1 MQICLVYDHVFPQT
15 VGGAERWMRDLALR
29 LAAVRSRRH
38 VPHDAPLGRGRRPQ
52 LAGVRVVGLTDAG
65 NVYRENRRTLGPPLR
80 FGVAVA
86 RHLAA
91 HGSEYD
97 VVHTASFPYFPLLAA
112 GALRRRGGYGLFVDW
127 HEVWTREY
135 WRRYAG
141 SLAGTIGWIV
151 QRTCV
156 RLRHNAYCMSRM
168 HAERLVTEGYRGA
181 PTILPGLY
189 AGPVE
194 PTRRGY
200 VDPTSS
206 STPAGTS
213 ARSES
218 MPSSAALLSR
228 SCSDPIFASIS
239 TATAPSDRGS
249 NRSCATSD
257 STSAVR
263 VLGRR
268 PEEEVAERW
277 PERRAWRR
285 LRSARATGSSSSRP
299 PPADPERRRRRAGK
313 RRGRAP
319 ARRCERRRRAGRS
332 PPETRGAL
340 LRVLE
345 WRRPSRVDR
354 TLVRRQRPELADR
367 TLARS
372 RSRGLRAIS
381 RRLRTVPSG
390 ADLPEASDTRDKPTP
405 AAPSGTRSGVL
416 LAAAS
421 VVAVGLNYVFLL
433 ATGRL
438 LGSDDYGAFAALLGL
453 LTLILLPTGAVQL
466 AVSREISRRVALGD
480 ADGADAFSRATLRL
494 GLLLTAPLV
503 AIALVFVIPLRE
515 LLDIDSTAAVAL
527 AAVGLVAALVFPV
540 AMGALQGYQRFHAVA
555 VLYVLPFAVRLG
567 LLGVIAAVGYRVGGA
582 MLAAIVGGIAAAALA
597 VVLLRQPLRRSART
611 PRPALGSFLR
621 YLWPVVVGLIG
632 LAVLTN
638 IDLLVVKARFSDDA
652 GAYAAASAF
661 ARVAFFLPATILAV
675 LFPRTAARQARG
687 EDTADILG
695 RSLLVTA
702 GFGGVLTLFY
712 AMAGRGL
719 VHTSFGADFASGG
732 ELLVPFTIS
741 MALFALANV
750 LVGFH
755 LSRDETRYAW
765 IVACFVPA
773 QLVLLALLPN
783 SVRQV
788 IWVDVALGL
797 ALLASHEIFVESS
810 VPALTAGLGRL
821 RETVWL
827 RRRHVAEAL
836 VATASAAALV
846 CVLFWSL
853 VSSIGSSAVGGDG
866 SDAAGTIGW
875 LWRLQHEGY
884 HLFGTT
890 VHKLDGRADRLGAD
904 QRTEPAVAPP
914 LLPRLPC
921 DEGRRRGDRL
931 QPRRSHRLRAL
942 RGDDVPPRPLPRV
955 LAARRGVGRDRVHHL
970 SLAPRARRARFARA
984 PGDPGAPR
992 SSPSSPLPIARFH
1005 PASPSSA
1012 SRRLRRG
1019 SRPATSASWR
1029 SWVPLLSRWQP
1040 PWLRADPNGYGSS
1053 SGLPRAH
1060 SRRRWCSSWARPPR
1074 EWARARDSSA
1084 RSRISRYTAFDR
1096 SSSSSPRRTVSSPAI
1111 TWRPFTPAGCTGR
1124 IRSRR
1129 ATTSA
1134 SSRSGSPPAGS
1145 SWRGA
1150 DAPA

>member
-1 MQICLVYDHVFPQT
+1 M
-15 VGGAERWMRDLALR
+15 
-29 LAAVRSRRH
+29 
-38 VPHDAPLGRGRRPQ
+38 
-52 LAGVRVVGLTDAG
+52 
-65 NVYRENRRTLGPPLR
+65 
-80 FGVAVA
+80 
-86 RHLAA
+86 
-91 HGSEYD
+91 
-97 VVHTASFPYFPLLAA
+97 
-112 GALRRRGGYGLFVDW
+112 
-127 HEVWTREY
+127 
-135 WRRYAG
+135 
-141 SLAGTIGWIV
+141 
-151 QRTCV
+151 
-156 RLRHNAYCMSRM
+156 
-168 HAERLVTEGYRGA
+168 
-181 PTILPGLY
+181 
-189 AGPVE
+189 
-194 PTRRGY
+194 
-200 VDPTSS
+200 
-206 STPAGTS
+206 
-213 ARSES
+213 
-218 MPSSAALLSR
+218 
-228 SCSDPIFASIS
+228 
-239 TATAPSDRGS
+239 
-249 NRSCATSD
+249 
-257 STSAVR
+257 
-263 VLGRR
+263 
-268 PEEEVAERW
+268 
-277 PERRAWRR
+277 
-285 LRSARATGSSSSRP
+285 
-299 PPADPERRRRRAGK
+299 
-313 RRGRAP
+313 
-319 ARRCERRRRAGRS
+319 
-332 PPETRGAL
+332 
-340 LRVLE
+340 
-345 WRRPSRVDR
+345 
-354 TLVRRQRPELADR
+354 
-367 TLARS
+367 
-372 RSRGLRAIS
+372 
-381 RRLRTVPSG
+381 
-390 ADLPEASDTRDKPTP
+390 
-405 AAPSGTRSGVL
+405 L

-875 LWRLQHEGY
+875 LWRLRYEGY

-890 VHKLDGRADRLGAD
+890 VHKLTGAPIGWEQTNGLNLQWLLPYYPAYLATKVVGEVTAYNLVVLTGFVLSGVTMYLLVRYLGCSRLVGAWAGIVFIVFPWHLERAVHASLVHLEILVLLVLALVAAADRPIPSRFALVGLA
-904 QRTEPAVAPP
+904 TLAAWLTSGYFGVMAVVGAVAFAMAAAVVTGRSKRLRLVLGTTTSALAATMVLVVGATSSGVGSGAGLQRQVEDLSVYGLRPIE
-914 LLPRLPC
+914 LLVPSADSLVAGDHLASIHAGRLHGSNPIETSNYLGLLT
-921 DEGRRRGDRL
+921 DRARRRLD
-931 QPRRSHRLRAL
+931 
-942 RGDDVPPRPLPRV
+942 LPGVAPTRQLDASASGRDSRV
-955 LAARRGVGRDRVHHL
+955 RGRDRRCVRVRRSEPGRDL
-970 SLAPRARRARFARA
+970 RAPLVMGTVARA
-984 PGDPGAPR
+984 LGAHSSLPSPVPLDHADRDGTGAPGGAGTPGRCVRDRAGARGPCAVGGGRRWDSSVRRSSSRSR
-992 SSPSSPLPIARFH
+992 SSP
-1005 PASPSSA
+1005 
-1012 SRRLRRG
+1012 
-1019 SRPATSASWR
+1019 
-1029 SWVPLLSRWQP
+1029 
-1040 PWLRADPNGYGSS
+1040 
-1053 SGLPRAH
+1053 
-1060 SRRRWCSSWARPPR
+1060 
-1074 EWARARDSSA
+1074 
-1084 RSRISRYTAFDR
+1084 
-1096 SSSSSPRRTVSSPAI
+1096 
-1111 TWRPFTPAGCTGR
+1111 
-1124 IRSRR
+1124 
-1129 ATTSA
+1129 
-1134 SSRSGSPPAGS
+1134 
-1145 SWRGA
+1145 
-1150 DAPA
+1150 